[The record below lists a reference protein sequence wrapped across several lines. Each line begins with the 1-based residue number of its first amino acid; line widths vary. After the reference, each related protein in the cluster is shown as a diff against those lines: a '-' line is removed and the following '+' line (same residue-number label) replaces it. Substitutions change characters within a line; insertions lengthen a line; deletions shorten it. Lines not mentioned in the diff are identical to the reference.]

1 LCTGFRVVGE
11 GEDAKVA
18 RVWLEVPCFRVM
30 REKRAQEGRDMNV
43 FGEKIPEL
51 Q

>member
-1 LCTGFRVVGE
+1 VVGE

-18 RVWLEVPCFRVM
+18 RVWLEVPCFGIM
-30 REKRAQEGRDMNV
+30 REKRAQEGRDMNI
-43 FGEKIPEL
+43 FSEEIAKL